1 MTQKIVKFIRK
12 EALFFLLSGLL
23 IVLTAIYPARIKEYP
38 SYIHI
43 DTILTLFALI
53 LITTGFKLSGFFDRF
68 AWRVLK
74 QLKIERE
81 VAFFMVL
88 LSIGLSTFLTN
99 DITLFIVVP
108 ITLSLQN
115 MMEND
120 MTTLLVLEA
129 LGVNAGSLLTPIGN
143 PQNIFLWHNWGISFV
158 GFMVKMLPLFV
169 FMCAG
174 VLLITTFSFSGD
186 HIVLKETH
194 YDSQRFSSKLFI
206 LSLVFMVLFIIA
218 LLTKSMEYFVPFVFV
233 MYLIFAFD
241 VIKHTDF
248 MLIVLFIVMFVLF
261 SFIANIPLVAELTR
275 HLNMHTRAGAFLWS
289 ALFSQIMSNV
299 PSAIFTSKFSHDFF
313 ALAYGTNVGGTGLII
328 GSIANIIVIRLSG
341 KKEVISKFHKY
352 SIPFF
357 VVSVVVIYILL
368 SV

>member
-1 MTQKIVKFIRK
+1 MTEKISRFVRK
-12 EALFFLLSGLL
+12 EALFFLLFGILV
-23 IVLTAIYPARIKEYP
+23 ILTVVYPAKIKEYP
-38 SYIHI
+38 SYI
-43 DTILTLFALI
+43 DVKTVLTLFALI

-68 AWRVLK
+68 AWQVLRR
-74 QLKIERE
+74 LKVERQ

-120 MTTLLVLEA
+120 MTTLLVIEA

-143 PQNIFLWHNWGISFV
+143 PQNIFLWHKWGISFV
-158 GFMVKMLPLFV
+158 GFMIKMFPLFV
-169 FMCAG
+169 FMCVG
-174 VLLITTFSFSGD
+174 VMLITTFTFYREI
-186 HIVLKETH
+186 IVLKENKTMNEG
-194 YDSQRFSSKLFI
+194 YSRKIFI
-206 LSLVFMVLFIIA
+206 LSLILMALFIVA
-218 LLTKSMEYFVPFVFV
+218 LVTKNIEYFAPFVFAV
-233 MYLIFAFD
+233 YLVFAFN

-261 SFIANIPLVAELTR
+261 SFIADIPFVVELTR

-299 PSAIFTSKFSHDFF
+299 PSAIFTSKFSHDFL

-357 VVSVVVIYILL
+357 VASVVVIYILL